1 MNEKEI
7 EKMRKRFFDK
17 FTKVEGKTTRW
28 YEFTRDPLEVWPHIE
43 KELKEAYYQGYMA
56 GTMEAL

>member
-7 EKMRKRFFDK
+7 EKIEARFYDLIPADAY
-17 FTKVEGKTTRW
+17 TDELDQAW
-28 YEFTRDPLEVWPHIE
+28 DYMAEQ
-43 KELKEAYYQGYMA
+43 LKEAYYQGYMA

>member
-7 EKMRKRFFDK
+7 EKMRKGFISFITTAEGETMTVMMY
-17 FTKVEGKTTRW
+17 TKTEEEIWRW
-28 YEFTRDPLEVWPHIE
+28 IE
-43 KELKEAYYQGYMA
+43 KGLKEAYYQGYMA